1 MNDTLRSF
9 VVGKGNTGL
18 YYSLPVIG
26 TEGIEED
33 ISPARRTMGKQTG
46 WFDET
51 GFHLTSWTS
60 S

>member
-1 MNDTLRSF
+1 MICCDPCGLAK
-9 VVGKGNTGL
+9 GKTGL
-18 YYSLPVIG
+18 YYSLPAIG

-33 ISPARRTMGKQTG
+33 ISPARRTMGEQSG